1 MNNFD
6 SFVPKI
12 IEYEGGSR
20 FTDDPD
26 DPGRATK
33 FGISIKFA
41 GSIHLDINGDGKTDI
56 ADIIALTLEDAKEIY
71 FEHFWSKIG
80 GDLLP
85 RGVAYIAFDGSVN
98 QGPYAAIIDLQRSLR
113 VKDDGIFG
121 NETRTA
127 AHFQYS
133 AKLIN
138 EYCARRMTRY
148 GSTRKFEKYG
158 LGWSRRLFDVHNY
171 GTILAQND
179 L

>member
-12 IEYEGGSR
+12 IEYESTR
-20 FTDDPD
+20 FTNDPD
-26 DPGRATK
+26 DPGGATK

-41 GSIHLDINGDGKTDI
+41 GSIDLDINGDGITDI
-56 ADIIALTLEDAKEIY
+56 ADIIALTLEDATAIY
-71 FEHFWSKIG
+71 LEHFWTKIG

-85 RGVAYIAFDGSVN
+85 RGVAYVAFDESVN
-98 QGPYAAIIDLQRSLR
+98 QGPYAAIIDMQRSLR

-121 NETRTA
+121 DKTRMA
-127 AHFQYS
+127 AHIQYS

-138 EYCARRMTRY
+138 EYCARRMLRY
-148 GSTRKFEKYG
+148 GTTKKFYKYG
-158 LGWSRRLFDVHNY
+158 HGWARRLFDVHNY
-171 GTILAQND
+171 ASVLTQND